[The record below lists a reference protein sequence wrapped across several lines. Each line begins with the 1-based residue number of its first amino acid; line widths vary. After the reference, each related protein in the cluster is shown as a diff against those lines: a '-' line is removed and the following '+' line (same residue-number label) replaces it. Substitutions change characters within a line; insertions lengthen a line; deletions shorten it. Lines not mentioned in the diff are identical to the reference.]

1 MIIDEIK
8 KSNIEALKARDN
20 VKRTAYSIV
29 VNKYKLAEIE
39 KRAKGEEI
47 TDVDMVGILQKT
59 IKELDEEQLN
69 YEKANR
75 QDTVEEIK
83 TQKSAL
89 QVFLP
94 QMMSAEE
101 IKNIIIGLDD
111 KSIGA
116 VMKHFKLNYAGKCDM
131 KTVQEVLRNL

>member
-47 TDVDMVGILQKT
+47 TDIDMVGILQKT

>member
-83 TQKSAL
+83 MQKSAL
-89 QVFLP
+89 QSFLP
-94 QMMSAEE
+94 QMMGADE
-101 IKNIIIGLDD
+101 IKILFW
-111 KSIGA
+111 
-116 VMKHFKLNYAGKCDM
+116 V
-131 KTVQEVLRNL
+131 

>member
-8 KSNIEALKARDN
+8 KSNMVALKSHDN
-20 VKRTAYSIV
+20 ASRTAYSIV
-29 VNKYKLAEIE
+29 MNKYKLAEIE
-39 KRAKGEEI
+39 KRSKGEEI
-47 TDVDMVGILQKT
+47 ADVDMVAIIQKT

-83 TQKSAL
+83 IQKSAL

-101 IKNIIIGLDD
+101 IKNIIMGLDD